1 MRCNIATTAL
11 YSIVL
16 KCFFLLPFG
25 LNISCNKY
33 ENKKQEVVSLPVG
46 KWKIIQLK
54 NRHQNIVFDSTR
66 TYILDFSIQ
75 NNIKLFAEDNN
86 LSGKLIFINKNS
98 FKLENSTI
106 TDVCCNSEAAKLLF
120 AFFDNTIHYKQDE
133 DKLILLNNKT
143 VVTLEK

>member
-25 LNISCNKY
+25 LNSSCNKY
-33 ENKKQEVVSLPVG
+33 ENKKQEVVSLPAG

-54 NRHQNIVFDSTR
+54 NRDQNIVFDSTR
-66 TYILDFSIQ
+66 TYILDCSKQ
-75 NNIKLFAEDNN
+75 NNITLFAEDNN

-98 FKLENSTI
+98 FKLENISV
-106 TDVCCNSEAAKLLF
+106 TDVCCNSAAAKLLF
-120 AFFDNTIHYKQDE
+120 AFFDNTIQYKQDE

-143 VVTLEK
+143 VLTLEK